1 MLKYE
6 VKLGKDNFKKDELV
20 WREKYLSPDLS
31 VITGITDANYHLEK
45 FDKLVATNSIINS
58 DGTLFLES
66 KNVQTQGYIIVKEKE
81 YETFS
86 GKTVDYSVEK
96 TGATK
101 DYRYLINNDKYF
113 YWGEISAGTS
123 GYSINNLLNYN
134 EQSSAITEEINT
146 ICNDKDKNPI
156 KIDTLYWIEDGT
168 VTIDGNTYIYDQN
181 ENGGILKYGIDGE
194 ALSPSAITKC
204 SGIMFHPYDVKDYQ
218 DVTKFKL
225 TKQEEITKE
234 FEKITFSKYFF
245 YIKYKEHYCQ
255 VKKSGDTDN
264 YSFICE
270 IPKYVLSGGTMEENL
285 EPIPFEVYFTMDDND
300 LDSLRAAHTEDNI
313 INSENYNK
321 NLHNI
326 KNIDELINVIS
337 FVYIKDDQTYFIVE
351 HSILNANGGN
361 QIAVYLEDEYAP
373 LKVGEKIKFIN
384 NGNNEYKSIIYHSRD
399 YSGLTNDVYALYDGH
414 KYKVKPNIC
423 DKVIINKKE
432 YTINYINGKI
442 INEDCLVTIGK
453 EEVPM
458 KIINADSN
466 GGKLK
471 RYGKIISG
479 DTQKAMDA
487 VYNIKTYSGITV
499 NDKNYAIYDTKDIN
513 EKRIYYATL
522 DLPSQ
527 YTFSIEE
534 IVGSSMYV
542 CKPEINSTDFTDDFG
557 RYMSEIICEEIVNNQ
572 SQYELFIQNKIFG
585 ETEISADLPFR
596 MTNKPL
602 SSDDYYNLFDNLKI
616 YVDNAYIHIPI
627 SLKMDVANNAL
638 QDDIITRDF
647 FDAEKKKAINPIVD
661 MEKDVYV
668 PKYIT
673 SNGGSYNGS
682 KTEFESVSQI
692 NFNFHF
698 RTRNL
703 DSWKVN
709 DGYNNIDYAA
719 DANAENGSNDNWFVT
734 DFYPYREIIKI
745 PESADTLQETS
756 DLMGLLYFTNDD
768 IFYQRSK
775 VAKSFARLSFYD
787 STDPQT
793 QSLLATSCVFV
804 DEHKLFKRFIDN
816 SQKNNYDY
824 GAFAEPE
831 YKKNDDGYV
840 SPSATYSGKTSVYKG
855 SKKDITELH
864 KYNKISVKT
873 EFLGQSGKM
882 QYSAK
887 SDCEKIKID
896 ESRRISSRLTVE
908 NKYVTDTSSEGF
920 YLYMFREYS
929 EKLHPK
935 PIYMKIEFNHAG
947 IGKQIPFLIPMHW
960 IEKPNTNSNR
970 MVPDHALRLANPD
983 DLTELKQ
990 GFPLSYVYAQ
1000 TYIPLYAVYDFEHKE
1015 YGYVFDS
1022 RYVTQDCNGV
1032 INLNLFE
1039 MKIANESEETMLRDS
1054 SGNCIDNRVIDIKTN
1069 RQIKAIVN
1077 INEEQFNKRY
1087 FNDERE

>member
-20 WREKYLSPDLS
+20 WREKYLSLDLS
-31 VITGITDANYHLEK
+31 VITGVTDTNYHLEK
-45 FDKLVATNSIINS
+45 FDKLTATNSIINS

-66 KNVQTQGYIIVKEKE
+66 ENVQTQGYIIINEKE

-96 TGATK
+96 TGTTI

-113 YWGEISAGTS
+113 YWGEISSGTS
-123 GYSINNLLNYN
+123 GYSIDNLLNYN
-134 EQSSAITEEINT
+134 EESGIVET
-146 ICNDKDKNPI
+146 IDIVCGKDTNPI
-156 KIDTLYWIEDGT
+156 KIDTLYFIEDGA
-168 VTIDGNTYIYDQN
+168 VTIDGSTYIYDQN
-181 ENGGILKYGIDGE
+181 ENGGILKYGINGE
-194 ALSPSAITKC
+194 ALNPSAITKC
-204 SGIMFHPYDVKDYQ
+204 DSIEFHPYDVKDYQ
-218 DVTKFKL
+218 YVTKFKL

-234 FEKITFSKYFF
+234 FDRITFSKYFF

-255 VKKSGDTDN
+255 IKRSGDTSN
-264 YSFICE
+264 YKFICE

-285 EPIPFEVYFTMDDND
+285 EPIPFDVYFTMDDND
-300 LDSLRAAHTEDNI
+300 LESLMIAYESRNTIDTK
-313 INSENYNK
+313 NYNEHKHNVK
-321 NLHNI
+321 NL
-326 KNIDELINVIS
+326 DELLNVS
-337 FVYIKDDQTYFIVE
+337 AFVYVDNEQTCFIVE
-351 HSILNANGGN
+351 HSVLNANGGSH
-361 QIAVYLEDEYAP
+361 IAVYLEDEYAP
-373 LKVGEKIKFIN
+373 LKQGEKIKFID
-384 NGNNEYKSIIYHSRD
+384 NGVNEHKSMIY
-399 YSGLTNDVYALYDGH
+399 YSHAYNGAEDDVYVFYNGY

-423 DKVIINKKE
+423 DKVIINGNE
-432 YTINYINGKI
+432 YAIDYINGKVKD
-442 INEDCLVTIGK
+442 EDCLVTIGNEK
-453 EEVPM
+453 VPM
-458 KIINADSN
+458 EIKDAAID

-479 DTQKAMDA
+479 TTQKAMDA
-487 VYNIKTYSGITV
+487 IYDIKSYSGITV
-499 NDKNYAIYDTKDIN
+499 NGKNYIIYDDKDIN
-513 EKRIYYATL
+513 GNPTHYVAL
-522 DLPSQ
+522 DLPPQ
-527 YTFSIEE
+527 YVFSIEE
-534 IVGSSMYV
+534 IVGNSMYI
-542 CKPEINSTDFTDDFG
+542 CKPEINGTDFTDDFG
-557 RYMSEIICEEIVNNQ
+557 RYMSEIICEDIVTNQ

-596 MTNKPL
+596 MTDKPL
-602 SSDDYYNLFDNLKI
+602 SSDDYYNLFDDLKI

-638 QDDIITRDF
+638 QDDITTRDF
-647 FDAEKKKAINPIVD
+647 FEAEKKKAINPIVD

-668 PKYIT
+668 PKYIAN
-673 SNGGSYNGS
+673 NGGRYSGS
-682 KTEFESVSQI
+682 NTRFESISQI

-703 DSWKVN
+703 NSWAVN
-709 DGYNNIDYAA
+709 DGYNNIEYAA
-719 DANAENGSNDNWFVT
+719 DTFNESNDNWFVT
-734 DFYPYREIIKI
+734 DFYPYREILNNPITRI
-745 PESADTLQETS
+745 QSADTLQQTS

-768 IFYQRSK
+768 IFYQRSR
-775 VAKSFARLSFYD
+775 VGKSFARLSFYD

-816 SQKNNYDY
+816 SRKNNNDY
-824 GAFAEPE
+824 GAFAELE
-831 YKKNDDGYV
+831 YQRINGYI
-840 SPSATYSGKTSVYKG
+840 SPSGIYSGNTTSYTSSKT
-855 SKKDITELH
+855 DITELH
-864 KYNKISVKT
+864 KYNKISVAT
-873 EFLGQSGKM
+873 EFLGKTIDRIP
-882 QYSAK
+882 YSNPTNH
-887 SDCEKIKID
+887 
-896 ESRRISSRLTVE
+896 SRNVRIEEAHRISSQLVVD
-908 NKYVTDTSSEGF
+908 NKHITDTSSEGF
-920 YLYMFREYS
+920 YLYIFREYA

-960 IEKPNTNSNR
+960 SGNTTDINGERYNK
-970 MVPDHALRLANPD
+970 MYPEHALRLVNID

-1039 MKIANESEETMLRDS
+1039 MKIQNEAEETLSDDDQRL
-1054 SGNCIDNRVIDIKTN
+1054 IDIRTN